1 MENNSYLT
9 SNKTNL
15 IKLIYWALASLLF
28 VAGVIFF
35 YWQNSDSGIGG
46 KIALPK
52 LIWLADALWFWY
64 FLPILIGI
72 DSRISPNLRWAYW
85 IFFGNMVLRAI
96 AELWMM
102 YVSHNWHPY
111 WGISH
116 DVFSVILILGLL
128 FRTQSKTELDNN
140 IDFNFKITGLMF
152 LIESYFAW
160 YMLKN
165 VKVESGPVYFVP
177 GNGQHLAIMIVTWIV
192 VIALTIQQFFFYKK
206 WFNKVRSDR
215 FSD

>member
-1 MENNSYLT
+1 MQNNSFLI
-9 SNKTNL
+9 SNRTNL
-15 IKLIYWALASLLF
+15 IKLLYWAIASLLF

-35 YWQNSDSGIGG
+35 SWQNSDGGIGG

-72 DSRISPNLRWAYW
+72 DSRISQSLRQVYW

-102 YVSHNWHPY
+102 YVTQNWHPY

-116 DVFSVILILGLL
+116 DVFSAVLIFGLL
-128 FRTQSKTELDNN
+128 FKAQPKTELDKN
-140 IDFNFKITGLMF
+140 IDFNFKVAGLMF
-152 LIESYFAW
+152 FIEICFAW
-160 YMLKN
+160 YMLNN
-165 VKVESGPVYFVP
+165 VKSDGWPVYFVP
-177 GNGQHLAIMIVTWIV
+177 GDAQYFGVLAITWVV
-192 VIALTIQQFFFYKK
+192 VIALAIQQIFLYKR
-206 WFNKVRSDR
+206 WFS
-215 FSD
+215 